1 MSEAT
6 LCAVLS
12 EVMQQVIVSETTIW
26 LRITRLFS
34 SQDANTIHNDSLNM
48 GLLEAGWQME
58 PEPLYYLVL
67 SRYFSDVKGMI
78 W

>member
-1 MSEAT
+1 MISEAT

-12 EVMQQVIVSETTIW
+12 AAGDGVRDHKVAENNFSF
-26 LRITRLFS
+26 FS

-58 PEPLYYLVL
+58 PEPLYYFVL
-67 SRYFSDVKGMI
+67 S
-78 W
+78 